1 MRAPAFWWRP
11 PGLAAALLAPA
22 SLAYGAVAAARMRRP
37 GRRAAVPVIC
47 VGNVTVGGAG
57 KTPAAIAVAAILRA
71 LGLRPAFLLRGYGGS
86 LAGPVAVD
94 PARHHHGQVGDE
106 ALLLARHA
114 PAVVARDRPAGAA
127 LAVRLGADVIV
138 MDDGMQNPSLDKDLT
153 LAVFD
158 GSRGIGN
165 GRVLPAGPLRA
176 PMAAQWPA
184 IDACLIVGEGEFMS
198 GFAGEISG
206 EFARDARRIRD
217 VPVLTSRLAPEFA
230 PHQLAGRRVL
240 AVAGIGHPAKFAA
253 TLRECGAEVAGLAA
267 FPDHHPFTP
276 AEVRRVLGRAAE
288 LGAVPVTTEKDLV
301 RLAALRGAV
310 PEVERIV
317 ALPVSLR
324 VDDPGAL
331 ETLLRHALAV
341 RGTAGS

>member
-1 MRAPAFWWRP
+1 MKAPAFWWRP
-11 PGLAAALLAPA
+11 PGLAAALLRTA

-57 KTPAAIAVAAILRA
+57 KTPTAIAVAAALVA
-71 LGLRPAFLLRGYGGS
+71 LGRRPAFLMRGYGGS

-94 PARHHHGQVGDE
+94 PARHHYREVGDE
-106 ALLLARHA
+106 ALLLARHG
-114 PAVVARDRPAGAA
+114 PTVVARDRPAGAE
-127 LAVRLGADVIV
+127 LAARLGADVIV
-138 MDDGMQNPSLDKDLT
+138 MDDGMQNPSLAKDLT

-158 GSRGIGN
+158 DRGIGN

-184 IDACLIVGEGEFMS
+184 IDACLVVGEGEFT
-198 GFAGEISG
+198 GKFLGEFSG
-206 EFARDARRIRD
+206 EFAPDPRRIRD
-217 VPVLTSRLAPEFA
+217 VPVLTSRLAPDFA

-267 FPDHHPFTP
+267 FPDHHPFAP
-276 AEVRRVLGRAAE
+276 AEARRVLGRAAE
-288 LGAVPVTTEKDLV
+288 LDALPVTTEKDWV
-301 RLAALRGAV
+301 RLAPLRDAV
-310 PEVERIV
+310 PEVGGILV
-317 ALPVSLR
+317 LPVRLR
-324 VDDPGAL
+324 LDDPAGLDAL
-331 ETLLRHALAV
+331 IRRAL
-341 RGTAGS
+341 GGDGSART